1 MQLTKFIDF
10 IVELYNIGIHVY
22 FMHGIFS
29 FKKIEPNSKIVTLKI
44 SELNEYMHY
53 LSVGEFVTMIEHRLQ

>member
-1 MQLTKFIDF
+1 MPLTRF
-10 IVELYNIGIHVY
+10 IVELYNIGIYVY
-22 FMHGIFS
+22 FMNGIFS

-53 LSVGEFVTMIEHRLQ
+53 LSVGEFVKMIEHRLQ

>member
-1 MQLTKFIDF
+1 MPLTRF
-10 IVELYNIGIHVY
+10 IVELYKLGIYVY
-22 FMHGIFS
+22 LMNGIFS
-29 FKKIEPNSKIVTLKI
+29 FKKLEYESKIVTLKI

>member
-1 MQLTKFIDF
+1 MPLTRF
-10 IVELYNIGIHVY
+10 IVELYNIGIYVY
-22 FMHGIFS
+22 FMNGIFS
-29 FKKIEPNSKIVTLKI
+29 FKKIEPNSKLVTLKI

>member
-1 MQLTKFIDF
+1 MPLTRF
-10 IVELYNIGIHVY
+10 IVELYNIGIYVY
-22 FMHGIFS
+22 FMNGIFS

-53 LSVGEFVTMIEHRLQ
+53 LSVGEFVTMIENRLQ

>member
-1 MQLTKFIDF
+1 MPLTRF
-10 IVELYNIGIHVY
+10 IVELYNRGICVY
-22 FMHGIFS
+22 FMNGIFY
-29 FKKIEPNSKIVTLKI
+29 FKKIEPNSKLVTLKI

>member
-1 MQLTKFIDF
+1 MPLTIF
-10 IVELYNIGIHVY
+10 IVELYNIGIYVY
-22 FMHGIFS
+22 FMNGIFS
-29 FKKIEPNSKIVTLKI
+29 FKKIEPNSKLVTLKI